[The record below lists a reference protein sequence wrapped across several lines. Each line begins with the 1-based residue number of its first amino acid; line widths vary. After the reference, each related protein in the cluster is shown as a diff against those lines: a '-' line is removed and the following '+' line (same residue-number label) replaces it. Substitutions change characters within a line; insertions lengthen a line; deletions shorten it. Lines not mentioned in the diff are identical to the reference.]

1 MSVITDLSIKEVYNK
16 IAHQF
21 NHTRISIWGIVKKF
35 LDEIPS
41 NSYVLEIGCGNGKNM
56 LYRDDL
62 NFEGIDISEK
72 QFEIC
77 KRKGLNVHVSSM
89 CNLPFEDN
97 LFDYQIC
104 IATYHHLDNDDDR
117 QKALK
122 EMYRTIKIGGH
133 ILITVWS
140 MRQEPESKFKFTSN
154 NELVPWLSK
163 DDGNTYLRYY
173 HIYRENELED
183 EIKRLCPEFNI
194 KSVEY
199 ELGNWAIILF
209 K

>member
-1 MSVITDLSIKEVYNK
+1 MSVITNLSIKEVYNK

-35 LDEIPS
+35 LDDIPS
-41 NSYVLEIGCGNGKNM
+41 KSNVLEIGCGNGKNM

-62 NFEGIDISEK
+62 IFQGIDISEK

-77 KRKGLNVHVSSM
+77 KRKGLQVQVSSM

-104 IATYHHLDNDDDR
+104 VATYHHLDNDIDR

-122 EMYRTIKIGGH
+122 EMYRTLKKGGYV
-133 ILITVWS
+133 LITVWS
-140 MRQEPESKFKFTSN
+140 MTQEIDSKFKFTSSD
-154 NELVPWLSK
+154 ELVPWLSK

-173 HIYRENELED
+173 HIYREGELEE

-194 KSVEY
+194 ESIDY
-199 ELGNWAIILF
+199 ELGNWAIVLY